1 MGGRLNIQYET
12 QEANGIAEAFL
23 IGEKFIDNEDV
34 TLCLGDN
41 LFHGILPFQEAWNI
55 NARFNSLTSRIF
67 AYQVEDPQR
76 YGIVEFDKESG
87 AVLSIEENQSPPNQT
102 AVPGLYIYD
111 NTVVEKAKA
120 LKPSPRGELE
130 ITDLNNLYL
139 KEKNLVLKSLV
150 EGLLGLI
157 QGHLKPFI

>member
-1 MGGRLNIQYET
+1 MPKIQFTYFP
-12 QEANGIAEAFL
+12 N
-23 IGEKFIDNEDV
+23 
-34 TLCLGDN
+34 
-41 LFHGILPFQEAWNI
+41 
-55 NARFNSLTSRIF
+55 F

-76 YGIVEFDKESG
+76 YGIVEFDKKSG
-87 AVLSIEENQSPPNQT
+87 AVLSIEEKPKSPKSNF